1 MAEELTP
8 EVVTTEAITPEAE
21 VPTTEVVAEDI
32 PKIEETAAVAPV
44 GAAFA
49 TGERLPKDGCH
60 RVP

>member
-44 GAAFA
+44 EVEEPSA
-49 TGERLPKDGCH
+49 H
-60 RVP
+60 VPIAVSVS